1 MEWGHAERK
10 RSSCLHKEVGDIFQG
25 TPESDLDLLTAAK
38 RGSLAYFFTRF
49 QASILLFPVLLWYFP
64 ESALG
69 TGYLN
74 YPGLAENDGICPQS
88 ENPEELLKNAQNEV
102 HFKIW
107 YQKLLAALQ
116 FCAGKTLNN
125 EFSKEG
131 KLIRILEDIAKEV
144 KAASDAKRKEVLKVE
159 LNRLSQFFQ
168 EVKFCRLP
176 LNPALVVLGIE
187 EDSCSYFTSNAF
199 PLKISFIN
207 ANAPSGN
214 INVIFKIG
222 DDLRQDMLVL
232 QIIRVMDSI
241 WLQEGLDM
249 QMITYR
255 CLSTG
260 KGQGL
265 VQMVPDATTLA
276 KIHRESGLIGPLK
289 ENTIKKWFRHHHP
302 LESSY
307 QEAIRNFFYSCAG
320 WCVVTFILGV
330 CDRHSDNIMLT
341 SAGHMFHIDFGRFL
355 GHAQTFGSIR
365 RDRAPFIFTSEMEY
379 FITEGG
385 KNPQR
390 FQEFVELCCRAYN
403 IVRKHSQLLLNLLE
417 MMLHAGLPELN
428 SIQDLKY
435 VYDNL
440 RPQDSDLQATSYF
453 TREITISHSKLHRD
467 RAFKN
472 RLEDLA
478 TYYAQL
484 NHELDARAFCKHV
497 KIKESLECF
506 PVKLNNLIHTLV
518 QMSMAASAKPPAPE
532 TDAQE
537 WMMLDAEK
545 SITRAT
551 ILGFNKKSDPLYLVQ
566 VVQTCNVVTFVEK
579 SFDQFSKLHSD
590 LQKQFPSH
598 ALPESYMSSSQHSAD
613 APIHTWLLPSR
624 LMLSDLEKNQH
635 YLLKIAVLLALL
647 LPHVLQYLLSTMDT
661 DRESFEISAVAP
673 AMYKPVVFIPDNE
686 LVLSFFLNWSKKTL
700 AEDSSPVTLGTVC
713 PLGALRSDMQTRQVD
728 EDGEG
733 IGQHQMHKIYM
744 EIEISNTDR
753 GPLRLYHSKG
763 QSRLEACYTDTTRFL
778 KDPYEVSRRK
788 TRTAPK
794 SSDPTYNEI
803 VVYDNVTELKG
814 RVLKLIVKSKGMFV
828 GAVNIQLSSVQLNEE
843 KWYPLGNSAI

>member
-1 MEWGHAERK
+1 MKVWRK
-10 RSSCLHKEVGDIFQG
+10 VRTKAKRRSSILQ
-25 TPESDLDLLTAAK
+25 AK
-38 RGSLAYFFTRF
+38 
-49 QASILLFPVLLWYFP
+49 
-64 ESALG
+64 
-69 TGYLN
+69 
-74 YPGLAENDGICPQS
+74 
-88 ENPEELLKNAQNEV
+88 ENPRLLKNAQNEV

-144 KAASDAKRKEVLKVE
+144 KAASDAKRK
-159 LNRLSQFFQ
+159 
-168 EVKFCRLP
+168 
-176 LNPALVVLGIE
+176 
-187 EDSCSYFTSNAF
+187 
-199 PLKISFIN
+199 
-207 ANAPSGN
+207 
-214 INVIFKIG
+214 IG

-255 CLSTG
+255 
-260 KGQGL
+260 KIQGSSANNILYLTVSRCQTDFPHNVFPYELRL

-417 MMLHAGLPELN
+417 MMLHAGLPELK

-453 TREITISHSKLHRD
+453 TRKEMWLNTVLEVERVGALCCLLEDHVRIRFSPERLQLHRD

-484 NHELDARAFCKHV
+484 NHEMDARAFCKHV

-590 LQKQFPSH
+590 LQKQFPLH
-598 ALPESYMSSSQHSAD
+598 ALPE
-613 APIHTWLLPSR
+613 
-624 LMLSDLEKNQH
+624 
-635 YLLKIAVLLALL
+635 
-647 LPHVLQYLLSTMDT
+647 
-661 DRESFEISAVAP
+661 
-673 AMYKPVVFIPDNE
+673 
-686 LVLSFFLNWSKKTL
+686 
-700 AEDSSPVTLGTVC
+700 
-713 PLGALRSDMQTRQVD
+713 
-728 EDGEG
+728 
-733 IGQHQMHKIYM
+733 
-744 EIEISNTDR
+744 
-753 GPLRLYHSKG
+753 
-763 QSRLEACYTDTTRFL
+763 
-778 KDPYEVSRRK
+778 
-788 TRTAPK
+788 
-794 SSDPTYNEI
+794 
-803 VVYDNVTELKG
+803 
-814 RVLKLIVKSKGMFV
+814 
-828 GAVNIQLSSVQLNEE
+828 
-843 KWYPLGNSAI
+843 